1 MKKNEK
7 KRRKMRFTVQFWV
20 MRAKF
25 QLLVSCKRR
34 NVFKRKI
41 AIKGARLQGYR
52 FLFQFNVT
60 GVTLFA
66 KFFPLSKIST
76 LLGDLRQLKDVTSY
90 SFPLS
95 FVLFSSSPPS
105 FSSVI
110 YILPLCRSEHLL
122 LYTFLL
128 FHIINSN

>member
-1 MKKNEK
+1 
-7 KRRKMRFTVQFWV
+7 MRFTVQFWV

-76 LLGDLRQLKDVTSY
+76 LLGDQLKDVTSY